1 MTGFRSVASSSQTT
15 AGPAYGVRGGQ
26 STLPPGR
33 RPFSERGAPERG
45 GSERGAGTVMAA
57 MAVCL
62 LAALLVGVFVL
73 IKGASAMQRGQTA
86 ADMIAL
92 RTAQRLADGSGQD
105 ACPGQAEADRYG
117 AELESCR
124 IDGDEARIQVSVLVP
139 EFGLRVRASAV
150 AGPADAV
157 PLEEGSAR

>member
-1 MTGFRSVASSSQTT
+1 
-15 AGPAYGVRGGQ
+15 
-26 STLPPGR
+26 
-33 RPFSERGAPERG
+33 
-45 GSERGAGTVMAA
+45 MAA

-124 IDGDEARIQVSVLVP
+124 IDGDEACGSGPPRSPGRRTPSLWRRGQRDDREGAIARESVEIRRVAPSFDSGSLLFPHLGDWMQRGQP
-139 EFGLRVRASAV
+139 ESQGQ
-150 AGPADAV
+150 
-157 PLEEGSAR
+157 

>member
-1 MTGFRSVASSSQTT
+1 
-15 AGPAYGVRGGQ
+15 
-26 STLPPGR
+26 
-33 RPFSERGAPERG
+33 
-45 GSERGAGTVMAA
+45 MAA

-105 ACPGQAEADRYG
+105 ACPGQAE
-117 AELESCR
+117 ELESCR

>member
-15 AGPAYGVRGGQ
+15 AGPAFGVRGVQ
-26 STLPPGR
+26 STWPPGR
-33 RPFSERGAPERG
+33 
-45 GSERGAGTVMAA
+45 

>member
-1 MTGFRSVASSSQTT
+1 
-15 AGPAYGVRGGQ
+15 
-26 STLPPGR
+26 
-33 RPFSERGAPERG
+33 
-45 GSERGAGTVMAA
+45 MAA

-117 AELESCR
+117 AELESCGTR
-124 IDGDEARIQVSVLVP
+124 PGSKFPCSCRSSACGSGPPRSPGRRTPSLWRRGQRDDREGAIARESVEIRRVAPFFDSGSLLFPHLGDWMQRGQP
-139 EFGLRVRASAV
+139 ESQGQ
-150 AGPADAV
+150 
-157 PLEEGSAR
+157 

>member
-1 MTGFRSVASSSQTT
+1 
-15 AGPAYGVRGGQ
+15 
-26 STLPPGR
+26 
-33 RPFSERGAPERG
+33 
-45 GSERGAGTVMAA
+45 MAA

-139 EFGLRVRASAV
+139 EFGLRVRASAGRRTPSLWRRGQRDDREGAIARESVEIRRV
-150 AGPADAV
+150 APSFDS
-157 PLEEGSAR
+157 GSLLFPHLGDWMQRGQPESQGQ

>member
-1 MTGFRSVASSSQTT
+1 
-15 AGPAYGVRGGQ
+15 
-26 STLPPGR
+26 
-33 RPFSERGAPERG
+33 
-45 GSERGAGTVMAA
+45 MAA
-57 MAVCL
+57 MAVCF